1 MNVSRIFSSVG
12 QFFGKS
18 SGKVAEVIPEI
29 AKPVRMTKTLRDP
42 NTWRI
47 IGLERTIT
55 RNGQEAIARIDY
67 LKWFKKIDN

>member
-18 SGKVAEVIPEI
+18 SGKAAEVIPEI

-42 NTWRI
+42 THGELLVLKELLHVMVKKQQQELI
-47 IGLERTIT
+47 ILEMV
-55 RNGQEAIARIDY
+55 QED
-67 LKWFKKIDN
+67 

>member
-42 NTWRI
+42 NT
-47 IGLERTIT
+47 
-55 RNGQEAIARIDY
+55 
-67 LKWFKKIDN
+67 